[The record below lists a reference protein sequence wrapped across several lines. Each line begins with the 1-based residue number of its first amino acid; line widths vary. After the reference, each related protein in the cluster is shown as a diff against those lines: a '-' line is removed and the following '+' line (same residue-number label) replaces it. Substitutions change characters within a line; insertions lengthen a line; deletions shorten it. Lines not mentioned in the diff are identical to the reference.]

1 VLLEAVGRNGTR
13 TLLLERLLKRGAA
26 STAVRLMLVEWDR
39 MLQSVTMEHEEDVRL
54 GAARPAFLDL

>member
-1 VLLEAVGRNGTR
+1 
-13 TLLLERLLKRGAA
+13 LERLLKRGAA